1 MDWFHTLIGQSSS
14 TIEWW
19 QMTIRAMLVLVVAVA
34 YIRIGGARMFGKH
47 TVLDIVLGVVLGSNF
62 SRALTG
68 NSPFVPTMIAS
79 AALVAAHYGLAR
91 LARHSEIIENLVK
104 GRRTK
109 LAEDGELFAD
119 KMRET
124 GISKQDIEEAM
135 RSYATEPDFSRIKE
149 AFLERSGDITIIMC
163 EEDDEYDDG
172 DEAAENDDHGARE

>member
-19 QMTIRAMLVLVVAVA
+19 QMTIRAMLVLVFAVA

-68 NSPFVPTMIAS
+68 NAPFIPTMIAS

-91 LARHSEIIENLVK
+91 VARHVQIVENLVK

-109 LAEDGELFAD
+109 LGHDGELFAD

-124 GISKQDIEEAM
+124 GVSEEDIEEAM
-135 RSYATEPDFSRIKE
+135 RSYATEPDFSKIKE
-149 AFLERSGDITIIMC
+149 AYLERSGAITIIMYED
-163 EEDDEYDDG
+163 EEEEAEDE
-172 DEAAENDDHGARE
+172 EQEQEH